1 MSNTETIVHYSQGD
15 TVIYKNNGI
24 CKVSQI
30 QAMSFTPGDEK
41 TYYVL
46 EPVYAQ
52 GSRMYVP
59 VDSAE
64 LNACMRRLLNK
75 NEIDTAI
82 DESTDQQLE
91 WVEDTKLRA
100 AYWAQVISTYDRA
113 KILAVFARLSDHK
126 IQLEQ
131 KRKKM
136 YASDQ
141 KMLALTERMIRDE
154 FAFVLKIDRDEVMA
168 YITDRLSRSKAF

>member
-1 MSNTETIVHYSQGD
+1 MSNTETMVQYSQGD

-24 CKVSQI
+24 CRISQV

-41 TYYVL
+41 MYYVL

-52 GSRMYVP
+52 GSRTYVP

-64 LNACMRRLLNK
+64 LNACMRCLLDK
-75 NEIDTAI
+75 NGVDAAI
-82 DESTDQQLE
+82 DESTEQQLE

-100 AYWAQVISTYDRA
+100 AYWAQVISTYDRS
-113 KILAVFARLSDHK
+113 KILAVLARLSEHK
-126 IQLEQ
+126 AQLEQ

-136 YASDQ
+136 YASDL